1 MKTKLT
7 LFIFLGVLA
16 VRVSAQTSP
25 QMMEFT
31 DALIKNFPEKVSLQ
45 QGWMDAKFQ
54 QLDPYAAGSSDM
66 GSLAD
71 VRLGFDV
78 LDKNGD
84 LINFCYVPKQ
94 LADSSQP
101 NPLVAV
107 VQNLKQGDKIR
118 LFGKVTGGIGSDPYF
133 RVENIESL
141 DKPAAVYVPPPP
153 LTPEQIAAR
162 KAAQKAALQKS
173 FFTIQRMATNGE
185 VSAQYSLGLRYLTGM
200 GCETNREQA
209 IYWLQKAADAGD
221 TDASN
226 KLVSLKK

>member
-16 VRVSAQTSP
+16 VQVSAQRTP
-25 QMMEFT
+25 QIGKEKFVRGHVT
-31 DALIKNFPEKVSLQ
+31 FAQDGIVILTTGPEGTGTPFAITNGPVLTTGKHFSAPAKFIGVYDWNGTPLELWDCNLAAPEK
-45 QGWMDAKFQ
+45 
-54 QLDPYAAGSSDM
+54 P
-66 GSLAD
+66 
-71 VRLGFDV
+71 
-78 LDKNGD
+78 
-84 LINFCYVPKQ
+84 VP
-94 LADSSQP
+94 
-101 NPLVAV
+101 
-107 VQNLKQGDKIR
+107 
-118 LFGKVTGGIGSDPYF
+118 
-133 RVENIESL
+133 
-141 DKPAAVYVPPPP
+141 VYMPPPP

-221 TDASN
+221 TEASN